1 MAKQVAE
8 VYHCT
13 MSEALRLMIPAQM
26 RGQRVR
32 EKRIPVARLVME
44 GEELETDVYKRQ
56 AWGRLARYAQ
66 NLSMGDMI
74 SISGRMQSRIY
85 EKTLPDGSV
94 VEKTAYEVSIG
105 SLEKNQEVTV

>member
-1 MAKQVAE
+1 
-8 VYHCT
+8 
-13 MSEALRLMIPAQM
+13 
-26 RGQRVR
+26 
-32 EKRIPVARLVME
+32 
-44 GEELETDVYKRQ
+44 
-56 AWGRLARYAQ
+56 
-66 NLSMGDMI
+66 MI